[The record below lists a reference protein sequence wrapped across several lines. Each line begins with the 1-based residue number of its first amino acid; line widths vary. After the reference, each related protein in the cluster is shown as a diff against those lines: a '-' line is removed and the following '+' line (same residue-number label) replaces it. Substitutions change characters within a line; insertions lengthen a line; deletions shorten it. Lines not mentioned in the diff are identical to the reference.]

1 MFALIESDHRPAFGW
16 PGKLTSLA
24 LHGGLVLAAAALTR
38 VTPVAPAH
46 RSDTSLVWVTSPQS
60 RPSAPAPSPASLVPP
75 GVTLPRVIPP
85 IVAPV
90 VTPGEIP
97 PPGSLAVTGLSFDT
111 LATVRPGGTPGTTL
125 SPETVRD
132 VRVVDEAPVLVSHPP
147 VRYPEALRLAGIE
160 GRVMVETVLDTLGR
174 AEPSATRVTQSAAV
188 PFDREAM
195 AVVLA
200 SRYQPARVNGRAVRV
215 RIAVPVNFQIR

>member
-16 PGKLTSLA
+16 SGKLTSLA
-24 LHGGLVLAAAALTR
+24 LHGGLVLAAASLTR
-38 VTPVAPAH
+38 VEPEAPRPRA
-46 RSDTSLVWVTSPQS
+46 DTSIVWVTPQP
-60 RPSAPAPSPASLVPP
+60 RTSAPAPSPASFVPA
-75 GVTLPRVIPP
+75 GITVPRVIPP

-90 VTPGEIP
+90 ITPGEIP
-97 PPGSLAVTGLSFDT
+97 PPGLMPVTGWSFDT
-111 LATVRPGGTPGTTL
+111 MATVRPGGPAGTVL

-132 VRVVDEAPVLVSHPP
+132 LRVVEEAPVLVSHPP
-147 VRYPEALRLAGIE
+147 VRYTEALRLAGIE

-174 AEPSATRVTQSAAV
+174 AEPAATRVTRGALE

-200 SRYQPARVNGRAVRV
+200 SHYQPARVGGRAVRV